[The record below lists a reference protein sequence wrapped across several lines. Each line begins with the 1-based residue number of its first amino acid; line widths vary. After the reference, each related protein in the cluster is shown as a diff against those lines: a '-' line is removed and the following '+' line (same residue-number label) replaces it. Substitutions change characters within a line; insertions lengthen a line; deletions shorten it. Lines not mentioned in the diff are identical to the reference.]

1 MKKILGILVLGLI
14 LFIDTAEAS
23 KKTVFKKGQIYK
35 GEIFWT
41 SKKKL
46 NLPPGKWEVV
56 ERDTWGLNAFSAR
69 GISFVQIDGQRV
81 IATFTISEFIGNGK
95 MIADVAQFVYGI
107 LFKDDFDGCYERS
120 EYTLVKVYHK
130 GMTVNC
136 FIVQHSD
143 VNKELYQPD
152 DLRTKVFNTAFR
164 KWIRDNNMEIPKI
177 EICADGSYFAPVVRD
192 TLFTW
197 NYCID
202 PEVFGASKNK
212 FTKENSSEYHPANIN
227 QYPDKKKFMDDWI
240 KLSAQRHK
248 AFELM
253 VGAKERHKLDF
264 SEYGSIEVIKE
275 TKTTSSNLT
284 KELDKLNELYKSG
297 ALTKEEFTKAKKK
310 LLN

>member
-1 MKKILGILVLGLI
+1 MKIN
-14 LFIDTAEAS
+14 
-23 KKTVFKKGQIYK
+23 FK
-35 GEIFWT
+35 
-41 SKKKL
+41 SL
-46 NLPPGKWEVV
+46 
-56 ERDTWGLNAFSAR
+56 AFS
-69 GISFVQIDGQRV
+69 
-81 IATFTISEFIGNGK
+81 
-95 MIADVAQFVYGI
+95 
-107 LFKDDFDGCYERS
+107 L
-120 EYTLVKVYHK
+120 
-130 GMTVNC
+130 
-136 FIVQHSD
+136 
-143 VNKELYQPD
+143 
-152 DLRTKVFNTAFR
+152 
-164 KWIRDNNMEIPKI
+164 
-177 EICADGSYFAPVVRD
+177 
-192 TLFTW
+192 TLFLLP
-197 NYCID
+197 I
-202 PEVFGASKNK
+202 AQ